1 MSDFEGQYEAGQFEA
16 VVTLL
21 GGRARTARDYTL
33 LGLSLL
39 NTGRLEEAELALTRA
54 SLLGDPEGQVELGNV
69 LRLLG
74 RFEEAVAHLGT
85 VTPDLSGELHLRAL
99 RWWGVA
105 EFQAGQTA
113 EGLRRVER
121 AWHGYVAL
129 GDEEFTARV
138 TVSLAQMYTLLGNPR
153 RAKLLLSEAVA
164 VLPALPDPAPRLSA
178 LRNLLELQI
187 AYGEFAEA
195 RETLGQAKQTLREA
209 DSPRL
214 RALLLTSEAELL
226 RLTGDYA
233 AYVRVLEELR
243 PLADDLQDH
252 NLRVWV
258 ISRHAEHLSLVGQH
272 GRAVDTL
279 LSFGSVPA
287 DWPAELWA
295 TSGVLA
301 RRRGDAAGAA
311 AELERAA
318 GMFRDAG
325 CLPELV
331 RVQLHHAAAA
341 LHLRQEGTVTAAL
354 KEALTHMLRLRQLG
368 EFRPD
373 LEELSELLHYA
384 VLEPEIAPYMEP
396 LLDRL
401 AHLAGAPTLPEDGA
415 IAVQVQTL
423 GRETVHKDGEEVRFT
438 YGGTVAVLV
447 SIALR
452 PGRTRAEMQ
461 LDLFPEKDAKSGA
474 AYMRQCL
481 KELRDRLG
489 PQIIRFEGPHQAP
502 RYALG
507 REVHVDLDL
516 HHLKEALV
524 RGEMARAL
532 ALYRGPF
539 LPDLEDSEWAQGV
552 RDEALLALTL
562 ELRRQIANAGAEG
575 DHRRVV
581 LLANQYL
588 RVDPHEPEV
597 LELRL
602 RAAETFAPPHELA
615 RYTADLRRMFN

>member
-1 MSDFEGQYEAGQFEA
+1 MSDVEGQFEAGRFEA

-21 GGRARTARDYTL
+21 SGNARTARDYTL

-39 NTGRLEEAELALTRA
+39 NTGRLEEAEIALTKA

-74 RFEEAVAHLGT
+74 RFDEAAARLQAIVPNLT
-85 VTPDLSGELHLRAL
+85 GELQLRCL

-105 EFQAGQTA
+105 EFQSGQTA
-113 EGLRRVER
+113 EGLKRVER

-129 GDEEFTARV
+129 GNDEWTARV
-138 TVSLAQMYTLLGNPR
+138 TVSLALMYTLLGNPR
-153 RAKLLLSEAVA
+153 RAKLLLSEAVS
-164 VLPALPDPAPRLSA
+164 VLPSLPDPAPRFSA

-187 AYGEFAEA
+187 SHGELAEA
-195 RETLGQAKQTLREA
+195 RATLTEAKRTLHHA
-209 DSPRL
+209 NSPRL
-214 RALLLTSEAELL
+214 QALLMTSEAELL
-226 RLTGDYA
+226 RLNGDYPS
-233 AYVRVLEELR
+233 YVHVLEELR
-243 PLADDLQDH
+243 PLAESLQDH

-258 ISRHAEHLSLVGQH
+258 ISRLAEHQSLVGQH
-272 GRAVDTL
+272 GKAVDTL

-287 DWPAELWA
+287 EWPAQMWA

-301 RRRGDAAGAA
+301 RRRGDPTSAA
-311 AELERAA
+311 ADLERAA
-318 GMFRDAG
+318 QMFRNAAR
-325 CLPELV
+325 LPELV

-341 LHLRQEGTVTAAL
+341 LQLRQEGAVASAL

-373 LEELSELLHYA
+373 LEELNELLHYA

-401 AHLAGAPTLPEDGA
+401 AHLAGAPTLPEDGV
-415 IAVQVQTL
+415 ITVQVQTL
-423 GRETVHKDGEEVRFT
+423 GGQAVHKDGEEVRFT
-438 YGGTVAVLV
+438 YGGTVPLLV
-447 SIALR
+447 YITLS

-461 LDLFPEKDAKSGA
+461 LDLFPEKDPKSGA

-489 PQIIRFEGPHQAP
+489 AEIVRFEGPHQAP
-502 RYALG
+502 RYFLG
-507 REVHVDLDL
+507 RDVHVDLDL
-516 HHLKEALV
+516 HALREALT
-524 RGEMARAL
+524 RGETARAL

-539 LPDLEDSEWAQGV
+539 LPDLEDSEWAEGL
-552 RDEALLALTL
+552 REEALLSLTL
-562 ELRRQIANAGAEG
+562 ELRRQMERVAEGG

-588 RVDPHEPEV
+588 RIDPHEPEV

-615 RYTADLRRMFN
+615 KYTADLRRMFN